1 MKSGFFLSGTAH
13 SLLIIFLFTNGLFSM
28 PDRKFEDLEKLD
40 IMILSEAEFDAISS
54 SPPIIEN
61 LSSPNY
67 KKLKTPS
74 QDLKLKNNE
83 IEKLSG
89 INKHSVKK
97 LTLLEQPDEIMKP
110 LLPLKDFIPEP
121 TPTII
126 KKLKNKEKID
136 LEFSK
141 LGNEINAL
149 VTPTLNNPRSR
160 DADRIDRIASN
171 NKDTLDISD
180 NLTELTNEISEK
192 TATTSENKEKLS
204 NKEATTKI
212 TPDAQKNVEIVK
224 GLVEKS
230 NMPLSRSL
238 PEITTTSNE
247 SEALLLEA
255 NLIKKFKPK
264 FNILLRD
271 DKSFPFIFI
280 GNKDKWPQIKR
291 HRGKK
296 SKDGF
301 YFGPFAS
308 AGSANWTIKMIQKI
322 FHLRVCDDTVFK
334 KRERPCILYQI
345 KRCSGPCVGY
355 VGESDYKQTVD
366 DAIEFV
372 SGKSRKIQKSLSNQM
387 ERASEDLDFEK
398 AAILRDRI
406 KSLNIIQSS
415 QRINEANLVEA
426 DVIAGYK
433 ESGKTCIQVFFY
445 RSKQNWGN
453 QAFFP
458 KHDPEE
464 NLNDIINSFVS
475 QFYENKSV
483 PSSIILS
490 NEIKEKELIEKT
502 LTQKEGKQITITVAK
517 KGTKLKVI
525 NQAINNAK
533 DSLNRKLYESQNNRD
548 LFDAVSKKFNLE
560 TNINLVEVYDN
571 SHIQGT
577 NSVGALITYGD
588 EGFVKK
594 RYRKF
599 NIKIQKNAQDDYG
612 MMKEVLNRRFKR
624 AVQEKDNY
632 LTFPDLVLIDGG
644 KGQYSVAREAMNELG
659 LHEIPIVAIAKGKM
673 RNSGNETFFHNGKE
687 FKFEK
692 NDPTLFFLQRLRDE
706 SHRFAISAHRA
717 KRKKGISKS
726 LLDQIDGIGSIRKRA
741 LLNHFGSARAVES
754 ASLDEIKSVDG
765 VEEKVAKKIYNFFHE

>member
-1 MKSGFFLSGTAH
+1 M
-13 SLLIIFLFTNGLFSM
+13 
-28 PDRKFEDLEKLD
+28 
-40 IMILSEAEFDAISS
+40 ISS
-54 SPPIIEN
+54 ETGKEVI
-61 LSSPNY
+61 
-67 KKLKTPS
+67 KK
-74 QDLKLKNNE
+74 E
-83 IEKLSG
+83 
-89 INKHSVKK
+89 
-97 LTLLEQPDEIMKP
+97 
-110 LLPLKDFIPEP
+110 LPLIPKLPGVYRMLNEKGDILYVGKAKNLP
-121 TPTII
+121 NRLKSYVAEKNHII
-126 KKLKNKEKID
+126 RTERMLSQTRKL
-136 LEFSK
+136 
-141 LGNEINAL
+141 
-149 VTPTLNNPRSR
+149 
-160 DADRIDRIASN
+160 
-171 NKDTLDISD
+171 
-180 NLTELTNEISEK
+180 
-192 TATTSENKEKLS
+192 
-204 NKEATTKI
+204 
-212 TPDAQKNVEIVK
+212 
-224 GLVEKS
+224 
-230 NMPLSRSL
+230 
-238 PEITTTSNE
+238 EITTTSNE

-255 NLIKKFKPK
+255 NLIKKYKPK

-280 GNKDKWPQIKR
+280 GNKDQWPQIKR

-296 SKDGF
+296 TKEGF

-334 KRERPCILYQI
+334 NRQRPCILYQI

-355 VGESDYKQTVD
+355 IEKDEYKKTVD

-372 SGKSRKIQKSLSNQM
+372 SGKSRKIQKNLSELM
-387 ERASEDLDFEK
+387 EKASENLDFEK
-398 AAILRDRI
+398 AVILRDRI

-415 QRINEANLVEA
+415 QRINEANLIEA

-464 NLNDIINSFVS
+464 KLSDILNSFVS

-490 NEIKEKELIEKT
+490 EEIKEKNLIEKT
-502 LTQKEGKQITITVAK
+502 LSQKEEKQINISVAK
-517 KGTKLKVI
+517 KGSKLKVI
-525 NQAINNAK
+525 HQAIKNAK
-533 DSLNRKLYESQNNRD
+533 DSLNRKLYESQNNKE
-548 LFDAVSKKFNLE
+548 LFDSVASKFNLE
-560 TNINLVEVYDN
+560 TSINLIEVYDN

-577 NSVGALITYGD
+577 NSVGALIAYGD
-588 EGFVKK
+588 EGFIKK

-599 NIKIQKNAQDDYG
+599 NIKLEQNEQDDYG
-612 MMKEVLNRRFKR
+612 MMREVLNRRFKR
-624 AVQEKDNY
+624 AIQEKDNY
-632 LTFPDLVLIDGG
+632 LTFPDLVVVDGG
-644 KGQYSVAREAMNELG
+644 KGQYSVARETLNELG
-659 LHEIPIVAIAKGKM
+659 LHDLPIVAIAKGKF

-692 NDPTLFFLQRLRDE
+692 NDPTLFFLQRIRDE

-726 LLDQIDGIGSIRKRA
+726 LLDQIEGIGSIRKRA

-754 ASLDEIKSVDG
+754 ASLDEIKSVEG
-765 VEEKVAKKIYNFFHE
+765 VEAKVAKKIYNFFHE